1 MGLIQAIKAAGTD
14 VLGDAWREYFYCD
27 SLDNDTLMVK
37 GQKRISGKSSNR
49 NGADNIISNG
59 SIIAVNEGQ
68 CMLIVEQGAVVDVCA
83 EPGEFV
89 YDKSTEPTIFYGNLG
104 TGILDTFKTIGKRFT
119 FGGDTAKDQ
128 RVYFVNTK
136 HVMGNKYG
144 TQNPVPFRVVDQR
157 VGLDVDI
164 AIRCNGEYVYQIV
177 NPLLFYKNVA
187 GNVSEEYHKSE
198 LESTLK

>member
-104 TGILDTFKTIGKRFT
+104 TGILETFKTIGKRFT
-119 FGGDTAKDQ
+119 FGGDTAK
-128 RVYFVNTK
+128 VYIILEIVVTALLQ
-136 HVMGNKYG
+136 GNPSVAAIHSAHQKRLLDHLNILIALG
-144 TQNPVPFRVVDQR
+144 NQEILQLSEGELLQFRHPMLSQS
-157 VGLDVDI
+157 
-164 AIRCNGEYVYQIV
+164 Y
-177 NPLLFYKNVA
+177 
-187 GNVSEEYHKSE
+187 
-198 LESTLK
+198 